1 MDQPLISNAFSFV
14 YILHHVNDDRVKIG
28 KADNVLRRAFEL
40 NSSQFDFSKSFAFA
54 VRTSE
59 IAHTLERGL
68 HRFLFNHRLK
78 PQEHGLVKEDGYT
91 EWFSTA
97 CLPVLS
103 SLMNVVITEFD
114 ATIFSSD
121 DLIAALK
128 EKIVVHQAAILKGKI
143 ERQNFYI
150 EQNNAKWAYTRS
162 LRLENPIGYQ
172 KYVIKK
178 YMPRRNFFYQNFI
191 RGIYS
196 RPSSC
201 DTSPKLAE
209 HWNEASAFLDKVRNG
224 TLWGEMPLESPFN
237 RKYIASSSP
246 KPTRTMQ
253 LLYEHLEQLKSVDKM
268 STA

>member
-1 MDQPLISNAFSFV
+1 MDFSLASKTCSFV
-14 YILHHVNDDRVKIG
+14 YILHHVKDDRVKIG

-40 NSSQFDFSKSFAFA
+40 NSSQFDFSKSYAFG

-59 IAHTLERGL
+59 IAQTLERGL

-78 PQEHGLVKEDGYT
+78 PEEHGLVREDGYT
-91 EWFSTA
+91 EWFSIT

-103 SLMNVVITEFD
+103 SLMNVVISEFD

-128 EKIVVHQAAILKGKI
+128 EKIDSHQEAILKGKI
-143 ERQNFYI
+143 DRQRLYV
-150 EQNNAKWAYTRS
+150 EQNDAKWAYTRS

-178 YMPRRNFFYQNFI
+178 YMPRRNLFYQNFT

-196 RPSSC
+196 RPSTC
-201 DTSPKLAE
+201 DASPKLAQ
-209 HWNEASAFLDKVRNG
+209 HWEDASAFLDKVRNG

-237 RKYIASSSP
+237 RKYSSSP
-246 KPTRTMQ
+246 KPSRTMQ
-253 LLYEHLEQLKSVDKM
+253 LVYEHLEQLKSVDKM